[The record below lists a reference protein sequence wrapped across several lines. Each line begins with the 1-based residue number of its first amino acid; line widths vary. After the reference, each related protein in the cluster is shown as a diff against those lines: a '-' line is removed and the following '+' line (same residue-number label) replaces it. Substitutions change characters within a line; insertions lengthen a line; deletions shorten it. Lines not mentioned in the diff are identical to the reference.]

1 MQGPLREQARSHRGA
16 AGLVGWCG
24 GQSSMNLSGPFIKRP
39 VATMLLSLAIMLLG
53 GVSFG
58 LLPVSPLPQMD
69 FPVIVVQASL
79 PGASPE
85 VMASTVATPLERS
98 FGSIAGVNTMSSRS
112 SQGSTRVILQF
123 DLDRDINGAAREVQ
137 AAINASRTLLP
148 SGMRSM
154 PTYKKVNP
162 SQAPIMVLS
171 LTSDVLEKG
180 QLYDLASTILSQS
193 LSQVQ
198 GVGEVQIGGS
208 SLPAVRIEL
217 EPQSLNQY
225 GVALDDVRNTIANA
239 NVRRPKGSVEDDQ
252 RLWQV
257 QANDQLEKAKDY
269 ESLII
274 HYNGGAALRL
284 KDVAKVSDG
293 VEDRYNSGF
302 FNDDAAVLLV
312 INRQAGANII
322 ETVNEIKA
330 QLPALQAVLPAS
342 VKLNLAMDR
351 SPVIKATLHEAEMT
365 LLIAVALVI
374 LVVFLFLGNFR
385 ASLIPTLA
393 VPVSLV
399 GTFAVMYL
407 YGFSLNNLSLMA
419 LILATG
425 LVVDD
430 AIVVL
435 ENISRHI
442 DEGVRP
448 MRAAY
453 LGAQEVGFTLLSM
466 NVSLVAVFLS
476 ILFMGGIIESLFREF
491 SITLAAAIV
500 VSLVVSL
507 TLTPMLC
514 ARWLKPHTP
523 GQENRLQRWSRRA
536 NDWMVGKYATSLD
549 WVLRHKRLTLLSL
562 FVTIGV
568 NIALYVVVP
577 KTFMPQQDTGQL
589 IGFVRGD
596 DGLSFSVMQPKMEIF
611 RRAVLKDEA
620 VESVAGFIGGN
631 NGTNNAFML
640 VRLKP
645 IKERSISAQKVIE
658 RLRKEMPK
666 VPGAQLMLMADQ
678 DLQFGGGREQTT
690 SQYSYILQSGDL
702 GALREWYPKVVT
714 ALKALP
720 ELTAIDARE
729 GRGARQVTLIVDRDQ
744 AKRLGVDM
752 DMVTAVLN
760 NAYSQRQIS
769 TIYDSL
775 NQYQVVMEVNP
786 KYAQDPIT
794 LKQVQVITA
803 DGARIPLSTIAH
815 YENSLENDRVSH
827 EGQFASESI
836 AFDMAEGV
844 TVEQGGAAIERAIA
858 KVGLP
863 EDVIAKMAGTADAFA
878 ATQKSQPWMILGAL
892 VAVYLVLGV
901 LYESYIHPLTI
912 LSTLPSAGV
921 GALLSIYA
929 LGGEFSLISLLGLF
943 LLIGVVK
950 KNAILMIDL
959 ALQLER
965 SQGMAPLESIRSACL
980 QRLRPIL
987 MTTLAAILGALPLL
1001 MSRAEGAEM
1010 RQPLGLT
1017 IIGGLIFSQVLTLY
1031 TTPVVYLYLDRLRHR
1046 FNKWRGV
1053 RTDAALETPL

>member
-1 MQGPLREQARSHRGA
+1 
-16 AGLVGWCG
+16 
-24 GQSSMNLSGPFIKRP
+24 MNLSGPFIKRP

-58 LLPVSPLPQMD
+58 LLPVAPLPQMD

-98 FGSIAGVNTMSSRS
+98 FGAIAGVNTMSSRS

-137 AAINASRTLLP
+137 AAINASRNLLP

-198 GVGEVQIGGS
+198 GVGEVQVGGS

-217 EPQSLNQY
+217 EPQLLNQY
-225 GVALDDVRNTIANA
+225 GVALDDVRNAIANA
-239 NVRRPKGSVEDDQ
+239 NQRRPKGSVEDDQ
-252 RLWQV
+252 RLWQI
-257 QANDQLEKAKDY
+257 QANDQLEKARDY
-269 ESLII
+269 EPLII
-274 HYNGGAALRL
+274 HYNNGAALRL

-374 LVVFLFLGNFR
+374 LVVYLFLGNFR

-399 GTFAVMYL
+399 GTFAIMYL

-442 DEGVRP
+442 DEGIAP
-448 MRAAY
+448 MKAAY
-453 LGAQEVGFTLLSM
+453 LGAKEVGFTLLSM

-523 GQENRLQRWSRRA
+523 GQENRLQRWSRRS
-536 NDWMVGKYATSLD
+536 NDWMMGKYATSLD
-549 WVLRHKRLTLLSL
+549 WVLRHRRLTLLSL
-562 FVTIGV
+562 LLTIGV
-568 NIALYVVVP
+568 NVALYVVVP

-611 RRAVLKDEA
+611 RRAVLKDAA

-645 IKERSISAQKVIE
+645 IKERNISAQKVIE

-702 GALREWYPKVVT
+702 GELRQWYPKVVT
-714 ALKALP
+714 ALRALP

-729 GRGARQVTLIVDRDQ
+729 GHGAQQVTLMVDRDQ

-794 LKQVQVITA
+794 LNQVQVITA
-803 DGARIPLSTIAH
+803 DGARIPLSAIAH
-815 YENSLENDRVSH
+815 YENSLEDDRVSH

-836 AFDMAEGV
+836 SFDMAEGV
-844 TVEQGGAAIERAIA
+844 TVEQGTAAIERAIA
-858 KVGLP
+858 KLGMP
-863 EDVIAKMAGTADAFA
+863 EDVIVKMAGTADAFA
-878 ATQKSQPWMILGAL
+878 ATQKSQPFMILGAL
-892 VAVYLVLGV
+892 LAVYLVLGV

-921 GALLSIYA
+921 GALLSIYV

-965 SQGMAPLESIRSACL
+965 HHGMDPLQSIRSACL

-1001 MSRAEGAEM
+1001 LGNAEGSEM

-1017 IIGGLIFSQVLTLY
+1017 IIGGLVFSQILTLY
-1031 TTPVVYLYLDRLRHR
+1031 TTPVVYLYLDRLRHK
-1046 FNKWRGV
+1046 FNHWRGV

>member
-1 MQGPLREQARSHRGA
+1 
-16 AGLVGWCG
+16 
-24 GQSSMNLSGPFIKRP
+24 
-39 VATMLLSLAIMLLG
+39 
-53 GVSFG
+53 
-58 LLPVSPLPQMD
+58 
-69 FPVIVVQASL
+69 
-79 PGASPE
+79 
-85 VMASTVATPLERS
+85 
-98 FGSIAGVNTMSSRS
+98 
-112 SQGSTRVILQF
+112 
-123 DLDRDINGAAREVQ
+123 
-137 AAINASRTLLP
+137 
-148 SGMRSM
+148 
-154 PTYKKVNP
+154 
-162 SQAPIMVLS
+162 
-171 LTSDVLEKG
+171 VLEKG

-217 EPQSLNQY
+217 EPQALNQY

-239 NVRRPKGSVEDDQ
+239 NVRRPKGSVEDGQ

-274 HYNGGAALRL
+274 HYADGAALRL

-374 LVVFLFLGNFR
+374 LVVFLFLGSFR

-442 DEGVRP
+442 DAGVRP
-448 MRAAY
+448 MKAAY

-523 GQENRLQRWSRRA
+523 GQENRLQRWSQRA

-549 WVLRHKRLTLLSL
+549 WVLRHRRLTLLSL

-568 NIALYVVVP
+568 NIALYIIVP
-577 KTFMPQQDTGQL
+577 KTFLPQQDTGQL

-620 VESVAGFIGGN
+620 VESVAGFIGGT

-666 VPGAQLMLMADQ
+666 VAGAQLMLMADQ
-678 DLQFGGGREQTT
+678 DLQFGGGREQTS

-729 GRGARQVTLIVDRDQ
+729 GRGAQQVTLIVDRDQ

-815 YENSLENDRVSH
+815 YENSLEDDRVSH

-844 TVEQGGAAIERAIA
+844 TVEQGSAAIERAIA
-858 KVGLP
+858 AVGLP

-965 SQGMAPLESIRSACL
+965 HQGMAPLESIRNACL

-1031 TTPVVYLYLDRLRHR
+1031 TTPVVYLYLDKLRHR
-1046 FNKWRGV
+1046 FNRWRGV

>member
-1 MQGPLREQARSHRGA
+1 
-16 AGLVGWCG
+16 
-24 GQSSMNLSGPFIKRP
+24 MNLSGPFIRRP
-39 VATMLLSLAIMLLG
+39 VATMLLSFAIMLLG
-53 GVSFG
+53 GVCFG

-69 FPVIVVQASL
+69 FPVIVVQANL

-98 FGSIAGVNTMSSRS
+98 FGAIAGVNTMSSRS

-137 AAINASRTLLP
+137 AAINASRNLLP

-193 LSQVQ
+193 LSQVS

-217 EPQSLNQY
+217 EPQLLNQY
-225 GVALDDVRNTIANA
+225 GVALDDVRTAIANS
-239 NVRRPKGSVEDDQ
+239 NVRRPKGSVEDD
-252 RLWQV
+252 RRMWQV

-269 ESLII
+269 ETLVIRYQDGSV
-274 HYNGGAALRL
+274 LRL
-284 KDVAKVSDG
+284 KDVAKVTDS

-365 LLIAVALVI
+365 LLIAVALVV

-442 DEGVRP
+442 DEGVPP
-448 MRAAY
+448 MQAAY
-453 LGAQEVGFTLLSM
+453 RGAEEVGFTLLSM

-476 ILFMGGIIESLFREF
+476 ILFMGGIVESLFREF
-491 SITLAAAIV
+491 SITLAASIV

-514 ARWLKPHTP
+514 ARWLKPHVP
-523 GQENRLQRWSRRA
+523 GQENRLQRWSQGVNER
-536 NDWMVGKYATSLD
+536 MVRGYATSLD
-549 WVLRHKRLTLLSL
+549 WVLRHRRLTLLSL
-562 FVTIGV
+562 LVTIGV
-568 NIALYVVVP
+568 NVALYVVVP

-596 DGLSFSVMQPKMEIF
+596 DGLSFGVMQPKMEIF

-620 VESVAGFIGGN
+620 VQSVAGFIGGN

-645 IKERSISAQKVIE
+645 IKERNISAQKVIE

-690 SQYSYILQSGDL
+690 SQYSYILQSADL
-702 GALREWYPKVVT
+702 ASLRTWYPKVV
-714 ALKALP
+714 AAFRALP
-720 ELTAIDARE
+720 ELTAIDARD
-729 GRGARQVTLIVDRDQ
+729 GGGAQQVTLVVDRDQ
-744 AKRLGVDM
+744 AKRLGIDM

-786 KYAQDPIT
+786 KYAQDPST
-794 LKQVQVITA
+794 LEQVQVITA
-803 DGARIPLSTIAH
+803 DGARVPLSAIAH
-815 YENSLENDRVSH
+815 YENSLEDDRVSH
-827 EGQFASESI
+827 EGQFASEGIS
-836 AFDMAEGV
+836 FDMAEGV
-844 TVEQGGAAIERAIA
+844 TVEQGTAAIERTIA
-858 KVGLP
+858 KLGMP
-863 EDVIAKMAGTADAFA
+863 EDVIVKMAGTADAFA
-878 ATQKSQPWMILGAL
+878 ATQKSQPFMILGAL
-892 VAVYLVLGV
+892 LAVYLVLGV

-929 LGGEFSLISLLGLF
+929 LGSEFSLISLLGLF

-965 SQGMAPLESIRSACL
+965 AGQTPLESIRSACL
-980 QRLRPIL
+980 LRLRPIL

-1001 MSRAEGAEM
+1001 LGAAEGSEM

-1017 IIGGLIFSQVLTLY
+1017 IIGGLVFSQVLTLY
-1031 TTPVVYLYLDRLRHR
+1031 TTPVVYLYLDKLRHR
-1046 FNKWRGV
+1046 FNRWRGV

>member
-1 MQGPLREQARSHRGA
+1 
-16 AGLVGWCG
+16 
-24 GQSSMNLSGPFIKRP
+24 MNLSGPFIKRP

-98 FGSIAGVNTMSSRS
+98 FGAIAGVNTMSSRS

-137 AAINASRTLLP
+137 AAINASRNLLP

-523 GQENRLQRWSRRA
+523 GQENRLQRWSRRT

-549 WVLRHKRLTLLSL
+549 WVLRYKRLTLLSL

-620 VESVAGFIGGN
+620 VESVAGFIGGT

-645 IKERSISAQKVIE
+645 IKERNISAQKVIE

-714 ALKALP
+714 ALRALP

-844 TVEQGGAAIERAIA
+844 TVEQGTAAIERAIA

-863 EDVIAKMAGTADAFA
+863 EDVIVKMAGTADAFA
-878 ATQKSQPWMILGAL
+878 ATQKSQPFMILGAL

-965 SQGMAPLESIRSACL
+965 HQGMAPLESIRNACL

-1001 MSRAEGAEM
+1001 LSRAEGAEM

-1031 TTPVVYLYLDRLRHR
+1031 TTPVVYLYLDKLRHR

>member
-1 MQGPLREQARSHRGA
+1 
-16 AGLVGWCG
+16 
-24 GQSSMNLSGPFIKRP
+24 MNLSGPFIKRP

-98 FGSIAGVNTMSSRS
+98 FGAIAGVNTMSSRS

-137 AAINASRTLLP
+137 AAINASRNLLP

-217 EPQSLNQY
+217 EPQTLNQY
-225 GVALDDVRNTIANA
+225 GVALDDVRKTIADA
-239 NVRRPKGSVEDDQ
+239 NVRRPKGSVEDGE
-252 RLWQV
+252 RLWQI

-274 HYNGGAALRL
+274 HYANGAALRL

-442 DEGVRP
+442 DEGVEP
-448 MRAAY
+448 MKAAY
-453 LGAQEVGFTLLSM
+453 LGAKEVGFTLLSM

-523 GQENRLQRWSRRA
+523 GEENRLQHWSRRT
-536 NDWMVGKYATSLD
+536 NEWMVAKYATSLD
-549 WVLRHKRLTLLSL
+549 WVLRHRRLTLLSL
-562 FVTIGV
+562 FVTVGV
-568 NIALYVVVP
+568 NVALYVVVP

-620 VESVAGFIGGN
+620 VESVAGFIGGT

-645 IKERSISAQKVIE
+645 IKERQMSAQKVIE

-702 GALREWYPKVVT
+702 GSLREWYPKVVA
-714 ALKALP
+714 ALRALP

-729 GRGARQVTLIVDRDQ
+729 GRGAQQVTLIVDRDQ

-752 DMVTAVLN
+752 NMVTSVLN

-786 KYAQDPIT
+786 KYAQDPVT

-815 YENSLENDRVSH
+815 YESSLEDDRVSH
-827 EGQFASESI
+827 EGQFASEDIS
-836 AFDMAEGV
+836 FDMAEGV
-844 TVEQGGAAIERAIA
+844 TVEQGSAAIERAIA

-878 ATQKSQPWMILGAL
+878 ATQKSQPFMILGAL
-892 VAVYLVLGV
+892 LAVYLVLGV

-965 SQGMAPLESIRSACL
+965 HQGMTPLESIRSACL

-1001 MSRAEGAEM
+1001 LSRAEGAEM

-1031 TTPVVYLYLDRLRHR
+1031 TTPVVYLYLDKLRHR

>member
-1 MQGPLREQARSHRGA
+1 
-16 AGLVGWCG
+16 
-24 GQSSMNLSGPFIKRP
+24 MNLSGPFIKRP
-39 VATMLLSLAIMLLG
+39 VATMLLSLAILLLG

-98 FGSIAGVNTMSSRS
+98 FGAIAGVNTMSSRS

-137 AAINASRTLLP
+137 AAINASRNLLP

-217 EPQSLNQY
+217 EPQALNQY

-239 NVRRPKGSVEDDQ
+239 NVRRPKGSVEDAQ

-274 HYNGGAALRL
+274 HYADGAALRL

-302 FNDDAAVLLV
+302 FNNDAAVLLV

-342 VKLNLAMDR
+342 VKLNVAMDR

-442 DEGVRP
+442 DKGVPP
-448 MRAAY
+448 MKAAY

-466 NVSLVAVFLS
+466 NASLVAVFLS
-476 ILFMGGIIESLFREF
+476 ILFMGGIVESLFREF
-491 SITLAAAIV
+491 SITLAASIV

-523 GQENRLQRWSRRA
+523 GEENRLQRWSQRA
-536 NDWMVGKYATSLD
+536 NEWMVGKYATSLD
-549 WVLRHKRLTLLSL
+549 WVLRHRRLTLLSL
-562 FVTIGV
+562 IVTVGV

-596 DGLSFSVMQPKMEIF
+596 DGLSFNVMQPKMETF
-611 RRAVLKDEA
+611 RRAVLKDDA
-620 VESVAGFIGGN
+620 VQSVAGFIGGT

-645 IKERSISAQKVIE
+645 IKERNISAQKVIE

-666 VPGAQLMLMADQ
+666 VAGAQLMLMADQ

-690 SQYSYILQSGDL
+690 SQYSYILQSADL
-702 GALREWYPKVVT
+702 GELREWYPKVVT

-729 GRGARQVTLIVDRDQ
+729 GRGAQQVTLIVDRDQ

-815 YENSLENDRVSH
+815 YENSLEDDRVSH

-836 AFDMAEGV
+836 SFDMAEGV
-844 TVEQGGAAIERAIA
+844 AVEQGTAAIERAIA
-858 KVGLP
+858 RLGMP
-863 EDVIAKMAGTADAFA
+863 EDVIVKMAGTADAFA

-965 SQGMAPLESIRSACL
+965 HQGMAPLESIRSACL

-1001 MSRAEGAEM
+1001 LSRAEGAEM

-1017 IIGGLIFSQVLTLY
+1017 IIGGLVFSQVLTLY
-1031 TTPVVYLYLDRLRHR
+1031 TTPVVYLYLDKLRHR
-1046 FNKWRGV
+1046 FNHWRGV

>member
-1 MQGPLREQARSHRGA
+1 
-16 AGLVGWCG
+16 
-24 GQSSMNLSGPFIKRP
+24 MNLSGPFIRRP
-39 VATMLLSLAIMLLG
+39 VATMLLSLAIVLLG

-98 FGSIAGVNTMSSRS
+98 FGVIPGVNTMSSRS

-137 AAINASRTLLP
+137 AAINASRNLLP

-171 LTSDVLEKG
+171 LTSDVLQKG

-193 LSQVQ
+193 LSQVP

-217 EPQSLNQY
+217 EPQALNQY
-225 GVALDDVRNTIANA
+225 GVALDDVRTTIANA
-239 NVRRPKGSVEDDQ
+239 NVRRPKGSLEDDQ
-252 RLWQV
+252 RNWQV

-269 ESLII
+269 EPLII
-274 HYNGGAALRL
+274 HYQNGAALRL
-284 KDVAKVSDG
+284 GDVAKISDG

-302 FNDDAAVLLV
+302 FNNDAAVLLV

-330 QLPALQAVLPAS
+330 QLPALQAVLPSS

-365 LLIAVALVI
+365 LLIAVALVV
-374 LVVFLFLGNFR
+374 LVVYLFLGNFR

-393 VPVSLV
+393 VPVSLI
-399 GTFAVMYL
+399 GTFAIMYL

-442 DEGVRP
+442 DDGVAP
-448 MRAAY
+448 MKAAY
-453 LGAQEVGFTLLSM
+453 LGAKEVGFTLLSM

-491 SITLAAAIV
+491 SITLAASIV

-514 ARWLKPHTP
+514 ARWLKPHAKGVQT
-523 GQENRLQRWSRRA
+523 RLQRWSEKA
-536 NDWMVGKYATSLD
+536 NDRMVDAYGKSLD
-549 WVLRHKRLTLLSL
+549 WVLRHRRLTLLSL
-562 FVTIGV
+562 LITIGV

-596 DGLSFSVMQPKMEIF
+596 DGLSFGVMQPKMETF
-611 RRAVLKDEA
+611 RKAILADPAVQ
-620 VESVAGFIGGN
+620 SVAGFIGGN

-645 IKERSISAQKVIE
+645 IKERNISAQKVIE
-658 RLRKEMPK
+658 RLRVEMPK
-666 VPGAQLMLMADQ
+666 VAGARLMLMADQ

-690 SQYSYILQSGDL
+690 SQYSYILQSDDL
-702 GALREWYPKVVT
+702 AALREWYPKVIT
-714 ALKALP
+714 AFKGLP

-729 GRGARQVTLIVDRDQ
+729 GRGAQQTTLVVDRDT

-752 DMVTAVLN
+752 SMVTAVLN

-769 TIYDSL
+769 TIYDTL

-786 KYAQDPIT
+786 KYAQDPET
-794 LKQVQVITA
+794 LNQVKVIGK
-803 DGARIPLSTIAH
+803 DGERIPLSAIAH
-815 YENSLENDRVSH
+815 YENSLQEDQVNH
-827 EGQFASESI
+827 EGQFASQSLS
-836 AFDMAEGV
+836 FDMAPGV
-844 TVEQGGAAIERAIA
+844 TVEQGTAAIERAVA
-858 KVGLP
+858 KLGLP
-863 EDVIAKMAGTADAFA
+863 ESVIAKMAGTSDAFA
-878 ATQKSQPWMILGAL
+878 ATQKSQPFMILGAL

-921 GALLSIYA
+921 GALLSIYL

-965 SQGMAPLESIRSACL
+965 NGGLEPQASIREACL
-980 QRLRPIL
+980 LRLRPIL
-987 MTTLAAILGALPLL
+987 MTTLAAILGALPLML
-1001 MSRAEGAEM
+1001 STAEGAEM

-1017 IIGGLIFSQVLTLY
+1017 IIGGLIFSQILTLY

-1046 FNKWRGV
+1046 FNAWRGV
-1053 RTDAALETPL
+1053 RTDGALETPL

>member
-1 MQGPLREQARSHRGA
+1 
-16 AGLVGWCG
+16 
-24 GQSSMNLSGPFIKRP
+24 MNLSGPFIKRP

-69 FPVIVVQASL
+69 FPVIVVSASL

-98 FGSIAGVNTMSSRS
+98 FGAIAGVNTMSSRS

-123 DLDRDINGAAREVQ
+123 DQDRDINGAAREVQ
-137 AAINASRTLLP
+137 AAINASRNLLP
-148 SGMRSM
+148 SGMKSM

-171 LTSDVLEKG
+171 LTSDVLSKG
-180 QLYDLASTILSQS
+180 ELYDLASTILSQS
-193 LSQVQ
+193 LSQVP

-217 EPQSLNQY
+217 EPQLLNQY
-225 GVALDDVRNTIANA
+225 GVSLDDVRNTIANA
-239 NVRRPKGSVEDDQ
+239 NVRRPKGAVSDGD
-252 RLWQV
+252 RNWQI

-269 ESLII
+269 EPLII
-274 HYNGGAALRL
+274 RYQDGAALRL
-284 KDVAKVSDG
+284 SHVAKVKDS

-302 FNDDAAVLLV
+302 FNNDAAVLLV
-312 INRQAGANII
+312 VNRQAGANII
-322 ETVNEIKA
+322 ETVNAIKA
-330 QLPALQAVLPAS
+330 QLPVLQAVLPAS
-342 VKLNLAMDR
+342 VQLNLAMDR

-374 LVVFLFLGNFR
+374 LVVFLFLGNWR

-399 GTFAVMYL
+399 GTFAIMYL

-442 DEGVRP
+442 DDGIAP
-448 MRAAY
+448 MKAAL
-453 LGAQEVGFTLLSM
+453 LGAKEVGFTLLSM

-476 ILFMGGIIESLFREF
+476 ILFMGGIVESLFREF
-491 SITLAAAIV
+491 SITLAASIV

-514 ARWLKPHTP
+514 ARWLKPHVP
-523 GQENRLQRWSRRA
+523 GTENAMQRWSMRLNER
-536 NDWMVGKYATSLD
+536 MVSGYARSLD
-549 WVLRHKRLTLLSL
+549 WVLRHQRLTLFSL
-562 FVTIGV
+562 LVTIGV
-568 NIALYVVVP
+568 NVALYVVVP

-611 RRAVLKDEA
+611 RKAVLADPA

-631 NGTNNAFML
+631 GGTNNAFMI

-645 IKERSISAQKVIE
+645 VSERKVSSQKVIE
-658 RLRKEMPK
+658 RLRENMPK
-666 VPGAQLMLMADQ
+666 VPGGRLMLMADQ
-678 DLQFGGGREQTT
+678 DLQFGGGREQTS

-702 GALREWYPKVVT
+702 GELRTWYPKVVA

-729 GRGARQVTLIVDRDQ
+729 GRGAQQVTLVVDRDQ

-786 KYAQDPIT
+786 KYAQDPET
-794 LKQVQVITA
+794 LNQVQVITA
-803 DGARIPLSTIAH
+803 DGQRIPLSAIAH
-815 YENSLENDRVSH
+815 YENSLQNDRVEH
-827 EGQFASESI
+827 EGQFASETIS
-836 AFDMAEGV
+836 FDMAPGV
-844 TVEQGGAAIERAIA
+844 TVEQGTTAIEHAIA
-858 KVGLP
+858 KLGLP
-863 EDVIAKMAGTADAFA
+863 EEVIVKMAGTGDAFA
-878 ATQKSQPWMILGAL
+878 ATQKSQPFMILGAL
-892 VAVYLVLGV
+892 VAVYLVLGI

-921 GALLSIYA
+921 GALLSIY
-929 LGGEFSLISLLGLF
+929 LTGGEFSLISLLGLF

-965 SQGMAPLESIRSACL
+965 HSGLGPQESIRSACL

-987 MTTLAAILGALPLL
+987 MTTLAAMLGALPLML
-1001 MSRAEGAEM
+1001 STAEGAEM

-1017 IIGGLIFSQVLTLY
+1017 IIGGLLLSQILTLY
-1031 TTPVVYLYLDRLRHR
+1031 TTPVVYLYLDRMRHR

>member
-1 MQGPLREQARSHRGA
+1 
-16 AGLVGWCG
+16 
-24 GQSSMNLSGPFIKRP
+24 MNLSGPFIKRP

-98 FGSIAGVNTMSSRS
+98 FGAIAGVNTMSSRS

-137 AAINASRTLLP
+137 AAINASRNLLP

-193 LSQVQ
+193 LSQVS

-217 EPQSLNQY
+217 EPQLLNQY
-225 GVALDDVRNTIANA
+225 GVALDDVRKTIAEA
-239 NVRRPKGSVEDDQ
+239 NVRRPKGSVENSEQ
-252 RLWQV
+252 MWQV

-269 ESLII
+269 EPLII
-274 HYNGGAALRL
+274 HYKDGAALRL

-374 LVVFLFLGNFR
+374 LVVYLFLGNLR

-442 DEGVRP
+442 DEGIAP
-448 MRAAY
+448 MKAAY
-453 LGAQEVGFTLLSM
+453 LGAKEVGFTLLSM

-491 SITLAAAIV
+491 SITLAAAII

-514 ARWLKPHTP
+514 ARWLKPHVP
-523 GQENRLQRWSRRA
+523 GQENGLQRWSQRG
-536 NDWMVGKYATSLD
+536 NDWMVAKYASSLD

-596 DGLSFSVMQPKMEIF
+596 DGLSFTVMQPKMEIF
-611 RRAVLKDEA
+611 RREVLKDPA

-645 IKERSISAQKVIE
+645 IKERNISAQKVIE

-690 SQYSYILQSGDL
+690 SQYSYIIQSGDL
-702 GALREWYPKVVT
+702 GALREWYPKVVI
-714 ALKALP
+714 ALRALP

-729 GRGARQVTLIVDRDQ
+729 GQGAQQVTLVVDRDQ
-744 AKRLGVDM
+744 AKRLGIDM
-752 DMVTAVLN
+752 NMVTAVLN

-794 LKQVQVITA
+794 LNQVQVITA
-803 DGARIPLSTIAH
+803 DGARVPLSTIAH
-815 YENSLENDRVSH
+815 YENSLEDDRVSH

-836 AFDMAEGV
+836 SFDMAEGV
-844 TVEQGGAAIERAIA
+844 TVEQGTAAIERALA
-858 KVGLP
+858 KVGMP
-863 EDVIAKMAGTADAFA
+863 EDVIVKMAGTADAFA
-878 ATQKSQPWMILGAL
+878 ATQKSQPFMILGAL
-892 VAVYLVLGV
+892 LAVYLVLGV

-921 GALLSIYA
+921 GALLSIYV
-929 LGGEFSLISLLGLF
+929 LGSQFSLISLLGLF

-965 SQGMAPLESIRSACL
+965 HQGLGPLESIRSACL
-980 QRLRPIL
+980 LRLRPIL

-1001 MSRAEGAEM
+1001 LGSAEGAEM

-1017 IIGGLIFSQVLTLY
+1017 IIGGLVFSQILTLY
-1031 TTPVVYLYLDRLRHR
+1031 TTPVVYLYLDRLRHK
-1046 FNKWRGV
+1046 FNHWRGV

>member
-1 MQGPLREQARSHRGA
+1 
-16 AGLVGWCG
+16 
-24 GQSSMNLSGPFIKRP
+24 MNLSGPFIKRP

-69 FPVIVVQASL
+69 FPVIVVSASL

-98 FGSIAGVNTMSSRS
+98 FGAIAGVNTMSSRS

-123 DLDRDINGAAREVQ
+123 DQDRDINGAAREVQ
-137 AAINASRTLLP
+137 AAINASRNLLP
-148 SGMRSM
+148 SGMKSM

-171 LTSDVLEKG
+171 LTSDVLSKG
-180 QLYDLASTILSQS
+180 ELYDLASTILSQS
-193 LSQVQ
+193 LSQVP

-217 EPQSLNQY
+217 EPQLLNQY

-239 NVRRPKGSVEDDQ
+239 NVRRPKGAVSDGD
-252 RLWQV
+252 RNWQI

-269 ESLII
+269 EPLII
-274 HYNGGAALRL
+274 RYQDGAALRL
-284 KDVAKVSDG
+284 SHVAKVQDS

-302 FNDDAAVLLV
+302 FNNDAAVLLV
-312 INRQAGANII
+312 VNRQAGANII
-322 ETVNEIKA
+322 ETVNAIKA

-399 GTFAVMYL
+399 GTFAIMYL

-442 DEGVRP
+442 DAGIAP
-448 MRAAY
+448 MKAAM
-453 LGAQEVGFTLLSM
+453 LGAREVGFTLLSM

-476 ILFMGGIIESLFREF
+476 ILFMGGIVESLFREF
-491 SITLAAAIV
+491 SITLAASIV

-514 ARWLKPHTP
+514 ARWLKPHVP
-523 GQENRLQRWSRRA
+523 GTENAMQRWSMGLNER
-536 NDWMVGKYATSLD
+536 MVAGYARSLD

-562 FVTIGV
+562 LVTIGV
-568 NIALYVVVP
+568 NVALYVVVP

-611 RRAVLKDEA
+611 RKAVLADPA

-631 NGTNNAFML
+631 GGTNNAIMI

-645 IKERSISAQKVIE
+645 ISERRISAQKVIE
-658 RLRKEMPK
+658 RLRETMPK
-666 VPGAQLMLMADQ
+666 VPGGRLMLMADQ
-678 DLQFGGGREQTT
+678 DLQFGGGREQTS

-702 GALREWYPKVVT
+702 GELRIWYPKVVA

-729 GRGARQVTLIVDRDQ
+729 GRGAQQVTLVVDRDQ

-786 KYAQDPIT
+786 KYAQDPQT
-794 LKQVQVITA
+794 LEQVQVITA
-803 DGARIPLSTIAH
+803 EGQRIPLSAIAH
-815 YENSLENDRVSH
+815 YENSLQDDRVEH
-827 EGQFASESI
+827 EGQFASETVS
-836 AFDMAEGV
+836 FDMAPGV
-844 TVEQGGAAIERAIA
+844 STEQGTAAIERAIA
-858 KVGLP
+858 KLGLP
-863 EDVIAKMAGTADAFA
+863 EDVIAKMAGTGDAFA
-878 ATQKSQPWMILGAL
+878 ATQKSQPFMILGAL
-892 VAVYLVLGV
+892 LAVYLVLGI

-921 GALLSIYA
+921 GALLSIY
-929 LGGEFSLISLLGLF
+929 LTGGEFSLISLLGLF

-965 SQGMAPLESIRSACL
+965 TAGFSPEASIRSACL

-987 MTTLAAILGALPLL
+987 MTTLAAILGAVPLML
-1001 MSRAEGAEM
+1001 STAEGAEM

-1017 IIGGLIFSQVLTLY
+1017 IIGGLIFSQILTLY
-1031 TTPVVYLYLDRLRHR
+1031 TTPVVYLYLDRARHR

-1053 RTDAALETPL
+1053 RTDAALDTPL

>member
-1 MQGPLREQARSHRGA
+1 
-16 AGLVGWCG
+16 
-24 GQSSMNLSGPFIKRP
+24 MNLSGPFIKRP
-39 VATMLLSLAIMLLG
+39 VATMLLSLAILLLG

-58 LLPVSPLPQMD
+58 LLPVAPLPQMD

-98 FGSIAGVNTMSSRS
+98 FGAIAGVNTMSSRS

-137 AAINASRTLLP
+137 AAINASRNLLP

-162 SQAPIMVLS
+162 SQAPVMVLS

-193 LSQVQ
+193 VSQVQ

-217 EPQSLNQY
+217 EPQALNQY

-239 NVRRPKGSVEDDQ
+239 NVRRPKGSVEDSQ

-274 HYNGGAALRL
+274 HYADGAALRL

-302 FNDDAAVLLV
+302 FNNDAAVLLV

-342 VKLNLAMDR
+342 VKLNVAMDR

-365 LLIAVALVI
+365 LLIAVTLVI

-442 DEGVRP
+442 DKGVPP
-448 MRAAY
+448 MKAAY

-476 ILFMGGIIESLFREF
+476 ILFMGGIVESLFREF
-491 SITLAAAIV
+491 SITLAASIV

-523 GQENRLQRWSRRA
+523 GEENRLQRWSQHA
-536 NDWMVGKYATSLD
+536 NEWMVGKYATSLD
-549 WVLRHKRLTLLSL
+549 WVLRHRRLTLLSL
-562 FVTIGV
+562 LVTVGV

-596 DGLSFSVMQPKMEIF
+596 DGLSFSVMQPKMETF
-611 RRAVLKDEA
+611 RRAVLKDDA
-620 VESVAGFIGGN
+620 VQSVAGFIGGT

-645 IKERSISAQKVIE
+645 IKERNISAQKVIE

-666 VPGAQLMLMADQ
+666 VAGAQLMLMADQ
-678 DLQFGGGREQTT
+678 DLQFGGGREQTS
-690 SQYSYILQSGDL
+690 SQYSYILQSADL
-702 GALREWYPKVVT
+702 GELREWYPKVVV

-729 GRGARQVTLIVDRDQ
+729 GRGAQQVTLIVDRDQ

-815 YENSLENDRVSH
+815 YENSLEDDRVSH

-836 AFDMAEGV
+836 SFDMAEGV
-844 TVEQGGAAIERAIA
+844 TVEQGTAAIERAIA
-858 KVGLP
+858 KLGMP
-863 EDVIAKMAGTADAFA
+863 EDVIVKMAGTADAFA

-965 SQGMAPLESIRSACL
+965 HQGMAPLESIRSACL

-1001 MSRAEGAEM
+1001 LSRAEGAEM

-1031 TTPVVYLYLDRLRHR
+1031 TTPVVYLYLDKLRHR
-1046 FNKWRGV
+1046 FNHWRGV

>member
-1 MQGPLREQARSHRGA
+1 
-16 AGLVGWCG
+16 
-24 GQSSMNLSGPFIKRP
+24 MNLSGPFIKRP
-39 VATMLLSLAIMLLG
+39 VATMLLSLAIILLG

-98 FGSIAGVNTMSSRS
+98 FGAIAGVNTMSSRS

-137 AAINASRTLLP
+137 AAINASRNLLP

-217 EPQSLNQY
+217 EPQALNQY

-239 NVRRPKGSVEDDQ
+239 NVRRPKGSVEDGQ

-442 DEGVRP
+442 DKGVPP
-448 MRAAY
+448 MKAAY

-491 SITLAAAIV
+491 SITLAASIV

-523 GQENRLQRWSRRA
+523 GQENRLQRWSQRA
-536 NDWMVGKYATSLD
+536 NEWMVGKYATSLD
-549 WVLRHKRLTLLSL
+549 WVLRHRRLTLLSL
-562 FVTIGV
+562 LVTIGV

-577 KTFMPQQDTGQL
+577 KTFLPQQDTGQL

-596 DGLSFSVMQPKMEIF
+596 DGLSFSVMQPKMETF
-611 RRAVLKDEA
+611 RRAVLKDDA
-620 VESVAGFIGGN
+620 VQSVAGFIGGT

-645 IKERSISAQKVIE
+645 IKERNISAQKVIE

-666 VPGAQLMLMADQ
+666 VAGAQLMLMADQ

-690 SQYSYILQSGDL
+690 AQYSYILQSGDL

-729 GRGARQVTLIVDRDQ
+729 GRGAQQVTLIVDRDQ

-752 DMVTAVLN
+752 DMVTSVLN

-815 YENSLENDRVSH
+815 YENSLEDDRVSH

-836 AFDMAEGV
+836 SFDMAEGV
-844 TVEQGGAAIERAIA
+844 TVEQGSAAIERAIA

-863 EDVIAKMAGTADAFA
+863 EGVIAKMAGTANAFA

-965 SQGMAPLESIRSACL
+965 HQGLAPLESIRSACL

-1001 MSRAEGAEM
+1001 LSRAEGAEM

-1031 TTPVVYLYLDRLRHR
+1031 TTPVVYLYLDKLRHR
-1046 FNKWRGV
+1046 FNHWRGV

>member
-1 MQGPLREQARSHRGA
+1 
-16 AGLVGWCG
+16 
-24 GQSSMNLSGPFIKRP
+24 MNLSGPFIKRP

-69 FPVIVVQASL
+69 FPVIVVSANL

-98 FGSIAGVNTMSSRS
+98 FGAIAGINTMSSNS

-123 DLDRDINGAAREVQ
+123 DQDRDINGAAREVQ
-137 AAINASRTLLP
+137 AAINASRNLLP
-148 SGMRSM
+148 SGMKSM
-154 PTYKKVNP
+154 PTYKKINP

-171 LTSDVLEKG
+171 LTSEVLSKG

-193 LSQVQ
+193 LSQVP

-217 EPQSLNQY
+217 EPQLLNQY
-225 GVALDDVRNTIANA
+225 GVSLDDVRSTIANA
-239 NVRRPKGSVEDDQ
+239 NVRRPKGAVSDGD
-252 RLWQV
+252 RNWQI

-269 ESLII
+269 EPLII
-274 HYNGGAALRL
+274 RYQDGAALRL
-284 KDVAKVSDG
+284 SHVAKVKDS

-302 FNDDAAVLLV
+302 FNNDAAVLLV
-312 INRQAGANII
+312 VNRQAGANII
-322 ETVNEIKA
+322 ETVNAIKA

-342 VKLNLAMDR
+342 VQLNLAMDR

-399 GTFAVMYL
+399 GTFAIMYL

-442 DEGVRP
+442 DAGIAP
-448 MRAAY
+448 MKAAY

-476 ILFMGGIIESLFREF
+476 ILFMGGIVESLFREF
-491 SITLAAAIV
+491 SITLAASIV

-514 ARWLKPHTP
+514 ARWLKPHVP
-523 GQENRLQRWSRRA
+523 GPENAMQRWSIRLNER
-536 NDWMVGKYATSLD
+536 MVSGYARSLD
-549 WVLRHKRLTLLSL
+549 WVLRHKRLTLFSL
-562 FVTIGV
+562 LVTIGV
-568 NIALYVVVP
+568 NVALYVVVP

-611 RRAVLKDEA
+611 RKAVLADPA

-631 NGTNNAFML
+631 GGTNNAFMI

-645 IKERSISAQKVIE
+645 ISERKVSAQKVIE
-658 RLRKEMPK
+658 RLRENMPK
-666 VPGAQLMLMADQ
+666 VPGGRLMLMADQ
-678 DLQFGGGREQTT
+678 DLQFGGGRDQTS

-702 GALREWYPKVVT
+702 GQLRTWYPKVVA
-714 ALKALP
+714 ALKELP

-729 GRGARQVTLIVDRDQ
+729 GRGAQQVTLVVDRDQ

-786 KYAQDPIT
+786 KYAQDPET
-794 LKQVQVITA
+794 LNQVQVITA
-803 DGARIPLSTIAH
+803 EGQRIPLSTIAH
-815 YENSLENDRVSH
+815 YENSLQNDRVSH
-827 EGQFASESI
+827 EGQFASETI
-836 AFDMAEGV
+836 AFDMAPGV
-844 TVEQGGAAIERAIA
+844 SLEQGTAAIERAIA
-858 KVGLP
+858 KLGLP
-863 EDVIAKMAGTADAFA
+863 EEVIVKMAGTGDAFA
-878 ATQKSQPWMILGAL
+878 ATQKSQPFMILGAL
-892 VAVYLVLGV
+892 VAVYLVLGI

-921 GALLSIYA
+921 GALLSIY
-929 LGGEFSLISLLGLF
+929 LTGGEFSLISLLGLF

-965 SQGMAPLESIRSACL
+965 HSGLAPQESIRSACL

-987 MTTLAAILGALPLL
+987 MTTLAAILGALPLML
-1001 MSRAEGAEM
+1001 STAEGAEM

-1017 IIGGLIFSQVLTLY
+1017 IIGGLIFSQILTLY

>member
-1 MQGPLREQARSHRGA
+1 
-16 AGLVGWCG
+16 
-24 GQSSMNLSGPFIKRP
+24 MNLSGPFIKRP

-98 FGSIAGVNTMSSRS
+98 FGAIAGVNTMSSRS

-137 AAINASRTLLP
+137 AAINASRNLLP

-217 EPQSLNQY
+217 EPQALNQY
-225 GVALDDVRNTIANA
+225 GVALDDVRNTVANA
-239 NVRRPKGSVEDDQ
+239 NVRRPKGSVEDGQ

-274 HYNGGAALRL
+274 HYADGAALRL

-302 FNDDAAVLLV
+302 FNNDAAVLLV

-442 DEGVRP
+442 DEGVPP
-448 MRAAY
+448 MKAAY
-453 LGAQEVGFTLLSM
+453 LGAEEVGFTLLSM

-476 ILFMGGIIESLFREF
+476 ILFMGGIVESLFREF
-491 SITLAAAIV
+491 SITLAASIV

-514 ARWLKPHTP
+514 ACWLKPHTP
-523 GQENRLQRWSRRA
+523 GQENRLQRWSQRA
-536 NDWMVGKYATSLD
+536 NEWMVGKYATSLD
-549 WVLRHKRLTLLSL
+549 WVLRHRRLTLLSL
-562 FVTIGV
+562 IVTVGV

-596 DGLSFSVMQPKMEIF
+596 DGLSFSVMQPKMETF
-611 RRAVLKDEA
+611 RRAVLKDDA
-620 VESVAGFIGGN
+620 VQSVAGFIGGTS
-631 NGTNNAFML
+631 GTNNAFML

-645 IKERSISAQKVIE
+645 IKERNISAQKVIE

-690 SQYSYILQSGDL
+690 AQYSYILQSGDL
-702 GALREWYPKVVT
+702 GALRQWYPKVVA

-729 GRGARQVTLIVDRDQ
+729 GRGAQQVTLIVDRDQ

-752 DMVTAVLN
+752 DMVTSVLN

-815 YENSLENDRVSH
+815 YENSLEDDRVSH

-844 TVEQGGAAIERAIA
+844 TVEQGSAAIERAVA

-965 SQGMAPLESIRSACL
+965 QQGLAPLESIRSACL

-1001 MSRAEGAEM
+1001 LGRAEGAEM

-1031 TTPVVYLYLDRLRHR
+1031 TTPVVYLYLDKLRHR

>member
-1 MQGPLREQARSHRGA
+1 
-16 AGLVGWCG
+16 
-24 GQSSMNLSGPFIKRP
+24 MNLSGPFIKRP
-39 VATMLLSLAIMLLG
+39 VATMLLSLAILLLG

-58 LLPVSPLPQMD
+58 LLPVAPLPQMD

-98 FGSIAGVNTMSSRS
+98 FGAIAGVNTMSSRS

-137 AAINASRTLLP
+137 AAINASRNLLP

-162 SQAPIMVLS
+162 SQAPVMVLS

-193 LSQVQ
+193 VSQVQ

-208 SLPAVRIEL
+208 SLPAVRVEL
-217 EPQSLNQY
+217 EPQALNQY

-239 NVRRPKGSVEDDQ
+239 NVRRPKGSVEDSQ

-274 HYNGGAALRL
+274 HYADGAALRL

-302 FNDDAAVLLV
+302 FNNDAAVLLV

-322 ETVNEIKA
+322 ETVNDIKA

-342 VKLNLAMDR
+342 VKLNVAMDR

-442 DEGVRP
+442 DKGVPP
-448 MRAAY
+448 MKAAY

-466 NVSLVAVFLS
+466 NASLVAVFLS
-476 ILFMGGIIESLFREF
+476 ILFMGGIVESLFREF
-491 SITLAAAIV
+491 SITLAASIV

-523 GQENRLQRWSRRA
+523 GEENRLQRWSQRA
-536 NDWMVGKYATSLD
+536 NEWMVGKYATSLD
-549 WVLRHKRLTLLSL
+549 WVLRHRRLTLLSL
-562 FVTIGV
+562 VVTVGV

-589 IGFVRGD
+589 IGYVRGD
-596 DGLSFSVMQPKMEIF
+596 DGLSFSVMQPKMETF
-611 RRAVLKDEA
+611 RRAVLKDDA
-620 VESVAGFIGGN
+620 VQSVAGFIGGT

-645 IKERSISAQKVIE
+645 IKERNISAQKVIE

-666 VPGAQLMLMADQ
+666 VAGAQLMLMADQ

-690 SQYSYILQSGDL
+690 SQ
-702 GALREWYPKVVT
+702 
-714 ALKALP
+714 
-720 ELTAIDARE
+720 
-729 GRGARQVTLIVDRDQ
+729 
-744 AKRLGVDM
+744 
-752 DMVTAVLN
+752 
-760 NAYSQRQIS
+760 
-769 TIYDSL
+769 
-775 NQYQVVMEVNP
+775 
-786 KYAQDPIT
+786 
-794 LKQVQVITA
+794 
-803 DGARIPLSTIAH
+803 
-815 YENSLENDRVSH
+815 
-827 EGQFASESI
+827 
-836 AFDMAEGV
+836 
-844 TVEQGGAAIERAIA
+844 
-858 KVGLP
+858 
-863 EDVIAKMAGTADAFA
+863 
-878 ATQKSQPWMILGAL
+878 
-892 VAVYLVLGV
+892 
-901 LYESYIHPLTI
+901 
-912 LSTLPSAGV
+912 
-921 GALLSIYA
+921 
-929 LGGEFSLISLLGLF
+929 
-943 LLIGVVK
+943 
-950 KNAILMIDL
+950 
-959 ALQLER
+959 
-965 SQGMAPLESIRSACL
+965 
-980 QRLRPIL
+980 
-987 MTTLAAILGALPLL
+987 
-1001 MSRAEGAEM
+1001 
-1010 RQPLGLT
+1010 
-1017 IIGGLIFSQVLTLY
+1017 
-1031 TTPVVYLYLDRLRHR
+1031 
-1046 FNKWRGV
+1046 
-1053 RTDAALETPL
+1053 

>member
-1 MQGPLREQARSHRGA
+1 
-16 AGLVGWCG
+16 
-24 GQSSMNLSGPFIKRP
+24 MNLSGPFIKRP

-58 LLPVSPLPQMD
+58 LLPVSPLPQID
-69 FPVIVVQASL
+69 FPVIVVSASL

-85 VMASTVATPLERS
+85 VMASSVATPLERS
-98 FGSIAGVNTMSSRS
+98 FGAISGVNTMSSRS

-123 DLDRDINGAAREVQ
+123 DQNRDINGAAREVQ
-137 AAINASRTLLP
+137 AAINASRNLLP

-171 LTSDVLEKG
+171 LTSDVLGKG
-180 QLYDLASTILSQS
+180 ELYDLASTILSQS
-193 LSQVQ
+193 LSQVP

-217 EPQSLNQY
+217 EPQLLNQY
-225 GVALDDVRNTIANA
+225 GVALDDVRDTIANA
-239 NVRRPKGSVEDDQ
+239 NVRRPKGAVSDDE
-252 RLWQV
+252 RNWQI

-269 ESLII
+269 EPLII
-274 HYNGGAALRL
+274 RYQDGAALRL
-284 KDVAKVSDG
+284 SNVAKVTDS

-302 FNDDAAVLLV
+302 FNNDAAVLLV

-322 ETVNEIKA
+322 ETVNTIKA
-330 QLPALQAVLPAS
+330 QLPALEAVLPAS
-342 VKLNLAMDR
+342 VKLNVAMDR

-365 LLIAVALVI
+365 LLIAVGLVI
-374 LVVFLFLGNFR
+374 VVVFLFLGNWR

-399 GTFAVMYL
+399 GTFAIMYL

-442 DEGVRP
+442 DAGISP
-448 MRAAY
+448 LKAAY
-453 LGAQEVGFTLLSM
+453 LGSKEVGFTLLSM

-514 ARWLKPHTP
+514 ARWLKPHVP
-523 GQENRLQRWSRRA
+523 GTENAMQRWSIRI
-536 NDWMVGKYATSLD
+536 NDRMVLGYARSLD
-549 WVLRHKRLTLLSL
+549 WVLRHKRLTLFSL
-562 FVTIGV
+562 LLTIGV
-568 NIALYVVVP
+568 NVALYVVVP

-611 RRAVLKDEA
+611 RKAVMADPA
-620 VESVAGFIGGN
+620 VESVAGFIGGGS
-631 NGTNNAFML
+631 GTNNALML

-645 IKERSISAQKVIE
+645 ITERKISAQKVIE
-658 RLRKEMPK
+658 RLRDNMPK
-666 VPGAQLMLMADQ
+666 VPGGRLMLMADQ
-678 DLQFGGGREQTT
+678 DLQFGGGREQAS

-702 GALREWYPKVVT
+702 DALRKWYPKVV
-714 ALKALP
+714 AAFKALP
-720 ELTAIDARE
+720 QLTAIDARE
-729 GRGARQVTLIVDRDQ
+729 GRGAQQVTLVVDRDQ

-752 DMVTAVLN
+752 NMVTTVLN

-775 NQYQVVMEVNP
+775 NQYQVVMEINP
-786 KYAQDPIT
+786 KYAQDPQT
-794 LKQVQVITA
+794 LDQVKIITA
-803 DGARIPLSTIAH
+803 DGARIPLSAIAH
-815 YENSLENDRVSH
+815 YENSLQADRVEH
-827 EGQFASESI
+827 EGQFASQSI
-836 AFDMAEGV
+836 SFDMAPGV
-844 TVEQGGAAIERAIA
+844 SLEQGTVAIEREIA
-858 KVGLP
+858 KLGLP
-863 EDVIAKMAGTADAFA
+863 EDVIVKMAGTGDAFA
-878 ATQKSQPWMILGAL
+878 STQKNQPFMILGAL
-892 VAVYLVLGV
+892 VAVYLVLGI

-921 GALLSIYA
+921 GALLSIY
-929 LGGEFSLISLLGLF
+929 LTGGEFSLISLLGIF

-965 SQGMAPLESIRSACL
+965 HSGLSPQASIRSACL

-987 MTTLAAILGALPLL
+987 MTTLAAILGALPLML
-1001 MSRAEGAEM
+1001 SHAEGAEM

-1017 IIGGLIFSQVLTLY
+1017 IIGGLVFSQILTLY
-1031 TTPVVYLYLDRLRHR
+1031 TTPVVYLYLDRARHR
-1046 FNKWRGV
+1046 FNQWRGV

>member
-1 MQGPLREQARSHRGA
+1 
-16 AGLVGWCG
+16 
-24 GQSSMNLSGPFIKRP
+24 MNLSGPFIRRP

-69 FPVIVVQASL
+69 FPVIVVSANL

-85 VMASTVATPLERS
+85 VMASTVATPLERA
-98 FGSIAGVNTMSSRS
+98 FGAIAGVNTMSSNS

-123 DLDRDINGAAREVQ
+123 DQDRDINGAAREVQ
-137 AAINASRTLLP
+137 AAINASRNLLP
-148 SGMRSM
+148 SGMKSM
-154 PTYKKVNP
+154 PTYKKINP

-171 LTSDVLEKG
+171 LTSQVLSKG

-193 LSQVQ
+193 LSQVP

-217 EPQSLNQY
+217 EPQLLNQY
-225 GVALDDVRNTIANA
+225 GVALDDVRRTIANA
-239 NVRRPKGSVEDDQ
+239 NVRRPKGAVSDDEHN
-252 RLWQV
+252 WQI

-269 ESLII
+269 EPLII
-274 HYNGGAALRL
+274 RYQDGAALRL
-284 KDVAKVSDG
+284 SHVATVKDS

-302 FNDDAAVLLV
+302 FNNDAAVLLV
-312 INRQAGANII
+312 VNRQAGANII
-322 ETVNEIKA
+322 ETVNAIKA

-342 VKLNLAMDR
+342 VQLNVAMDR

-399 GTFAVMYL
+399 GTFAIMYL

-442 DEGVRP
+442 DAGIAP
-448 MRAAY
+448 MKAAY
-453 LGAQEVGFTLLSM
+453 LGAKEVGFTLLSM

-476 ILFMGGIIESLFREF
+476 ILFMGGIVESLFREF
-491 SITLAAAIV
+491 SITLAASIV

-514 ARWLKPHTP
+514 ARWLKPHVP
-523 GQENRLQRWSRRA
+523 GTENAMQRWSIRLNER
-536 NDWMVGKYATSLD
+536 MVSGYARSLD
-549 WVLRHKRLTLLSL
+549 WVLRRKRLTLLSL
-562 FVTIGV
+562 LLTIGV
-568 NIALYVVVP
+568 NVALYVVVP

-611 RRAVLKDEA
+611 RKAVLADPA

-631 NGTNNAFML
+631 GGTNNAFMI

-645 IKERSISAQKVIE
+645 VSERKVSAQKVIE
-658 RLRKEMPK
+658 RLRENMPK
-666 VPGAQLMLMADQ
+666 VPGGRLMLMADQ
-678 DLQFGGGREQTT
+678 DLQFGGGRDQTS

-702 GALREWYPKVVT
+702 AELRTWYPKVV
-714 ALKALP
+714 AAFKALP

-729 GRGARQVTLIVDRDQ
+729 GRGAQQVTLVVDRDQ

-786 KYAQDPIT
+786 KYAKDPET
-794 LKQVQVITA
+794 LNQVQVITA
-803 DGARIPLSTIAH
+803 EGQRIPLSAIAH
-815 YENSLENDRVSH
+815 YENSLQNDRVSH

-836 AFDMAEGV
+836 AFDMAPGV
-844 TVEQGGAAIERAIA
+844 TLEQGTAAIERAIA
-858 KVGLP
+858 KLGLP
-863 EDVIAKMAGTADAFA
+863 EEVIAKMAGTGDAFA
-878 ATQKSQPWMILGAL
+878 DTQKSQPFMILGAL
-892 VAVYLVLGV
+892 VAVYLVLGI

-921 GALLSIYA
+921 GALLSIY
-929 LGGEFSLISLLGLF
+929 LTGGEFSLISLLGLF

-965 SQGMAPLESIRSACL
+965 HSGMNPLESIRSACL

-987 MTTLAAILGALPLL
+987 MTTLAAILGALPLML
-1001 MSRAEGAEM
+1001 STAEGAEM

-1017 IIGGLIFSQVLTLY
+1017 IIGGLIFSQILTLY
-1031 TTPVVYLYLDRLRHR
+1031 TTPVVYLYLDRTRHR

-1053 RTDAALETPL
+1053 RTDAALETAL